1 MQVPCLDGLPIC
13 GAVGD
18 QHAALLGH
26 ACLDV
31 GSSKNT
37 YGTGPTDP
45 RPGTVQVQ
53 SGYMFLVFLS
63 ISLSFESRR
72 VQRESQDAIGRNAF
86 LELQYTIFFKRYYF
100 HFKFLPFEMNIVGF
114 FGLPLPFVCFW
125 PQGVSYF
132 STLAWKLCH
141 PSMASLPPLDTNWAQ
156 RIDARKRRHTETHG
170 DTT

>member
-1 MQVPCLDGLPIC
+1 MIQTILALETALCCVQVPCLDGLPIC

-37 YGTGPTDP
+37 YGSGPTDP

-86 LELQYTIFFKRYYF
+86 LELQYTIFF
-100 HFKFLPFEMNIVGF
+100 FKDIIFISSF
-114 FGLPLPFVCFW
+114 
-125 PQGVSYF
+125 
-132 STLAWKLCH
+132 CH
-141 PSMASLPPLDTNWAQ
+141 L
-156 RIDARKRRHTETHG
+156 K
-170 DTT
+170 